1 MMRDRMVKIFIILL
15 LISIDPSAKQHINVD
30 FTDIME
36 LASEINEER
45 NQKHHRGN
53 RGIIHNAQCTIMNYK
68 LQKGWRHE

>member
-15 LISIDPSAKQHINVD
+15 LTSTDLSAKQHINVD

-45 NQKHHRGN
+45 NQKHD
-53 RGIIHNAQCTIMNYK
+53 
-68 LQKGWRHE
+68 